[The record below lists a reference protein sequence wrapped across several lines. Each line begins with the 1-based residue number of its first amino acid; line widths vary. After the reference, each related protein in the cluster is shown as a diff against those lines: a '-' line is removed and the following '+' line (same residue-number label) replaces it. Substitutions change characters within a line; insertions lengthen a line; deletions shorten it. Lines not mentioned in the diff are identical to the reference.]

1 MINNLLLK
9 IATDLCS
16 SYKLF
21 GEIPAGRNKKILFTA
36 ESLSVSVLLPSDH
49 QSVSQSSDL

>member
-36 ESLSVSVLLPSDH
+36 VDVPRFLVSTKRRNNVESTI
-49 QSVSQSSDL
+49 